1 MGALLACALA
11 VRLGLAWGVQQRVE
25 RTPGRLC
32 LVAGDAEGYWEL
44 ARNVVQRGEFT
55 LYTPPRRVLRMPG
68 FPLWLAAGMRL
79 FGERV
84 LWHRLGLACVGTVAC
99 GLTCLLGWV
108 LGGRSVGRC
117 AGWLAALHPGLAGL
131 SVLLL
136 SETLFACCLTA
147 SLVCL
152 ALLLRSVRD
161 HSRGANASAPR
172 EPTGLAQAASSRA
185 TGSEA
190 LFGPSWLWGGL
201 CGVLCGLATLVRP
214 TWLPIAPLVA
224 LWLLLGRTPAVPR
237 ARLRG
242 PALALLA
249 GLVLTMTPWAWRNWR
264 VVGHPVVTSL
274 WAGASLYDGLH
285 PGATGVSDMRFIE
298 ADGLFDSL
306 TEYEVDRHYR
316 AAAQQFAWNNPRRV
330 FELGVVKL
338 SRFWNPLLNAGELD
352 PGPIG
357 WLLGAWELALWVA
370 ALRGLWHWRRDCW
383 AVCLTAGPVLFL
395 SLVHC
400 VFIGSVRYRLPAEYA
415 LLVAS
420 AVGLLVTGIPGRSP
434 APRGVG

>member
-1 MGALLACALA
+1 VGALLACALA
-11 VRLGLAWGVQQRVE
+11 VRLGLAWGVQQRVD

-44 ARNVVQRGEFT
+44 ARNIVQRGEFT

-68 FPLWLAAGMRL
+68 FPLWLAGGMRL

-84 LWHRLGLACVGTVAC
+84 LWHRVGLAVVGTVAC
-99 GLTCLLGWV
+99 GLTGLLGWI
-108 LGGRSVGRC
+108 LGGRSVGRL

-147 SLVCL
+147 SLACL
-152 ALLLRSVRD
+152 ALLWRSVGGNF
-161 HSRGANASAPR
+161 RGVRIGTPKEPAGPLLPADLNA
-172 EPTGLAQAASSRA
+172 G
-185 TGSEA
+185 GDEA
-190 LFGPSWLWGGL
+190 RFGPSWFWGAL

-224 LWLLLGRTPAVPR
+224 LGLWLVKTPDVPR
-237 ARLRG
+237 GRLRS
-242 PALALLA
+242 PVLALLA
-249 GLVLTMTPWAWRNWR
+249 GLVLTMAPWTWRNWR

-274 WAGASLYDGLH
+274 WSGASLYDGLH

-316 AAAQQFAWNNPRRV
+316 VAARQFAWNNPRRV
-330 FELGVVKL
+330 FELGVIKL
-338 SRFWNPLLNAGELD
+338 SRFWNPLLNSGELD
-352 PGPIG
+352 PGPVG
-357 WLLGAWELALWVA
+357 WLLGAWELALWLA
-370 ALRGLWHWRRDCW
+370 ALRGLWHWRKDW
-383 AVCLTAGPVLFL
+383 WPLCLTAGPVLFF

-400 VFIGSVRYRLPAEYA
+400 LFIGSVRYRLPAEYA

-420 AVGLLVTGIPGRSP
+420 AVGLLAMGIPARASSP
-434 APRGVG
+434 RAVG